1 MPFNPDS
8 SLQAEIATQPDDWA
22 RVVSRVGE
30 VHAALPPAGARLAV
44 VGCGTSFYM
53 AQAYAALRERAG
65 QGETDAFAASE
76 HRLHRGYDAVLV
88 LTRSGTTTEVLEVLR
103 GLRAAGRRRRRSSPT
118 AGHAR

>member
-30 VHAALPPAGARLAV
+30 VHAALPAAGARLAV

-53 AQAYAALRERAG
+53 AQAYRRAARAG
-65 QGETDAFAASE
+65 
-76 HRLHRGYDAVLV
+76 R
-88 LTRSGTTTEVLEVLR
+88 
-103 GLRAAGRRRRRSSPT
+103 AGRDRRLRRQRAQAAPRVRRASW
-118 AGHAR
+118 